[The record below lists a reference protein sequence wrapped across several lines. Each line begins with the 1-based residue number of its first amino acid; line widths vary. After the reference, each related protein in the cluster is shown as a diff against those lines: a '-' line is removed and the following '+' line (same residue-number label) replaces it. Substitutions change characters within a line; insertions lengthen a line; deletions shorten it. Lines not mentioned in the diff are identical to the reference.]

1 MKCQAEILLLKNK
14 LRLMKGTIRHTWQG
28 LIEILVV
35 GGVLVYRFFFVIAK
49 AEYGTGATARGVF
62 YTLLFVAVIN
72 LFRVFLNQT
81 PVFRVE
87 AASVLNTYNT
97 GYFTKILAR
106 KQFLSVLYAA
116 LAAGMIAC
124 ILSGFLFNLVF
135 LKLWLAITLYTCNCT
150 FLSWI
155 FYHAQGRIRW
165 SVCAAF
171 LLCTFLLF
179 VHSLLTAAIS
189 AISLCAVWLYVRRFL
204 RLNLP
209 KYNERLQSLEAASVA
224 VSQNDYTRMQKL
236 ADENRP
242 SYVRGPMLYQF
253 KPTKRTAL
261 WIKSLLELFR
271 MQKQAVVI
279 LALLLFGG
287 WLVSRTKL
295 LTIMPLLE
303 DPAITRVLSVLCTT
317 TAFSSLYQL
326 LIKQAKTV
334 SDKRKLG
341 LSLPYSTRQ
350 IIVSYGMTAMTL
362 ILFLTLVISL
372 LYSVFSIRLIPL
384 LSAEV
389 IAYLAPCCTQL
400 YETKYQRGAIT
411 FSNMLLFAGLYYLLI
426 T

>member
-1 MKCQAEILLLKNK
+1 MKNQAEILLLKNK

-28 LIEILVV
+28 IISVVIV
-35 GGVLVYRFFFVIAK
+35 GGVLLYQFFFVIAQ
-49 AEYGTGATARGVF
+49 AGYGTGATERGVF
-62 YTLLFVAVIN
+62 YSLLLVAAIN
-72 LFRVFLNQT
+72 SFRVFLNQT
-81 PVFRVE
+81 PAFRVE
-87 AASVLNTYNT
+87 AASVLHTYNT
-97 GYFTKILAR
+97 SYFKKSLFR
-106 KQFLSVLYAA
+106 KQFLSVLCAA

-135 LKLWLAITLYTCNCT
+135 LKLWLAITLYICNCT

-155 FYHAQGRIRW
+155 FYHAQGGIRW
-165 SVCAAF
+165 GVFAAF

-179 VHSLLTAAIS
+179 VHSLLTSAIS
-189 AISLCAVWLYVRRFL
+189 AISLCAVWLYIRRFL

-224 VSQNDYTRMQKL
+224 VSQNDYTRMQQL

-271 MQKQAVVI
+271 MQKQAVAI

-287 WLVSRTKL
+287 WLVSRTKI
-295 LTIMPLLE
+295 LTFMPLLD

-317 TAFSSLYQL
+317 TALSGLYQL

-334 SDKRKLG
+334 SNKRKQG
-341 LSLPYSTRQ
+341 LSLPFTTNQ
-350 IIVSYGMTAMTL
+350 IVVSYGMTVI
-362 ILFLTLVISL
+362 ILNLLLTLAISL
-372 LYSVFSIRLIPL
+372 LYTTFSMRLIL
-384 LSAEV
+384 LFFAEV
-389 IAYLAPCCTQL
+389 IAYLVPCCTQL
-400 YETKYQRGAIT
+400 YETQFQRGAT
-411 FSNMLLFAGLYYLLI
+411 TLSNALLFAAAYFLLM